1 MLVEDKFIYV
11 SLPRRGSTSFHYSC
25 ILHNLEVQTINDY
38 NSINSKIDFTSINDS
53 DIMNYIG
60 HGHEPLNDLQKK
72 FGNHYPVIAVNRDR
86 YEVFYSL
93 LKHIIFD
100 LKRAGFDK
108 IANHF
113 SNLSS
118 DELFFW
124 NTYDLLSY
132 EIRRKKLND
141 YLYENK
147 LVNNPNIKTPIEL
160 VINSEEYVL
169 NIIDILLTPAS
180 FLHNNNKDI
189 IWFNMMDLSKMEEW
203 VSDITQKQFKIKNV
217 NSSKHID
224 CNLKLDDNFI
234 KRYNDIYD
242 YYDIQKSNKTLI

>member
-25 ILHNLEVQTINDY
+25 ILHNFEIQTINDY

-53 DIMNYIG
+53 DIMNYIA
-60 HGHEPLNDLQKK
+60 HGHEPLNELQKK
-72 FGNHYPVIAVNRDR
+72 FGNHYAIIAVNRDR

-93 LKHIIFD
+93 LKHSIFD

-113 SNLSS
+113 SNLSY

-124 NTYDLLSY
+124 DTYDLLSHKN
-132 EIRRKKLND
+132 IRKKLNE
-141 YLYENK
+141 YLYKNK
-147 LVNNPNIKTPIEL
+147 LVTNPNIKTPIEL

-169 NIIDILLTPAS
+169 NILGNLLKPAS
-180 FLHNNNKDI
+180 LLHNHNKDI
-189 IWFNMMDLSKMEEW
+189 IWFDMMDLSKMEEW
-203 VSDITQKQFKIKNV
+203 ISDITQKQFKIKNV

-224 CNLKLDDNFI
+224 CNLKLDDDFI